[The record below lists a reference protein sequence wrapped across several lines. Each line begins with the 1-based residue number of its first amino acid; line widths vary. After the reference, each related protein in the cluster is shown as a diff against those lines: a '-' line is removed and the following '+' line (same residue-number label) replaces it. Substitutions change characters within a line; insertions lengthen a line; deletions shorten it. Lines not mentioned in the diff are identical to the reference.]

1 MPRQKEIPF
10 LLCQLVSEDKP
21 DYPLDNGVFTR
32 QNIRRRV
39 FVSAVLYNL
48 KIFREIDVL
57 VKA

>member
-10 LLCQLVSEDKP
+10 LLCQLVSENKP
-21 DYPLDNGVFTR
+21 DYPLDNGVLRAKIYAAAFF
-32 QNIRRRV
+32 I
-39 FVSAVLYNL
+39 SAVLYNL